1 MADDLLIAFDNFDNF
16 FPTSERNLLPVAN
29 PFDAYDEKKFR
40 ERFRLSKTVVK
51 CLLDEVSEKLHLFYE
66 THYVSFIISSTT
78 IQAHGACTALRPL
91 GCGGVASATIHSDLA
106 GSECIGTGNIC
117 LQTVGVAQAAWHSI

>member
-16 FPTSERNLLPVAN
+16 FPTSERKLLPVAN

-66 THYVSFIISSTT
+66 THYVSFITS
-78 IQAHGACTALRPL
+78 QRRLHGAVC
-91 GCGGVASATIHSDLA
+91 LA
-106 GSECIGTGNIC
+106 ARCSLCPHT
-117 LQTVGVAQAAWHSI
+117 Q